1 MPVICVYK
9 QIDEVAIRTVEEIN
23 ANVEIAEITG
33 DTQHIV
39 PEYMEKRNDVD
50 RSELEDIF
58 ETIEFGVLPVVTQ
71 DTEETCGNIEM
82 IKKCI
87 EFLKSSTIFDTFITS
102 HDIED
107 KLLQIA
113 KKTIQRHDDIGDMLN
128 AIINDFPSELLAI
141 FLIKKFK
148 TIPKKGQKNFSPKGH
163 KKIKKTLS
171 NKQMFSN

>member
-50 RSELEDIF
+50 RS
-58 ETIEFGVLPVVTQ
+58 
-71 DTEETCGNIEM
+71 GNIEM

-113 KKTIQRHDDIGDMLN
+113 KKTIQGHHDIGDMLN
-128 AIINDFPSELLAI
+128 AIINDFPSELEESLAIEMLAI
-141 FLIKKFK
+141 FLIKKCK
-148 TIPKKGQKNFSPKGH
+148 TITTYGQKKHFTTRTQET
-163 KKIKKTLS
+163 KKEHLK
-171 NKQMFSN
+171 KQMFSL